1 MNLLNKIKIILPWS
15 KSDNSFDEELLGD
28 INTTRF
34 VVLDTETTG
43 FDYEND
49 RILCIGA
56 IVLQNN
62 TISIQESFEVY
73 IEQEHCN
80 QATAHIHGILKDYV
94 LDRPKELEA
103 LHQFLAFLGD
113 SIIIAHHTKFD
124 MTMINNALVRNGLDK
139 ITNRTLDTA
148 SLYKKTLIKSNLL
161 QHKDHYS
168 LDDLADKFDIS
179 KKDRHTAIG
188 DAYITAIAFLKI
200 LKKLR
205 EKEVSMLYHLFRY
218 NHKKK
223 SFRCGGS
230 FFIILR

>member
-1 MNLLNKIKIILPWS
+1 MTLKEKIIESLQILGILKEPI
-15 KSDNSFDEELLGD
+15 DEKLNRPIESE
-28 INTTRF
+28 RF

-56 IVLQNN
+56 ITLQNGIIN
-62 TISIQESFEVY
+62 LQNAFEHY
-73 IEQEHCN
+73 MDQEHFDKSSV
-80 QATAHIHGILKDYV
+80 QIHGIIRSDV
-94 LDRPKELEA
+94 LDHKSELQV
-103 LHQFLAFLGD
+103 LQMFLDYLGD
-113 SIIIAHHTKFD
+113 SIIVAHHTKFD
-124 MTMINNALVRNGLDK
+124 MTMINNALVRNGLAK

-161 QHKDHYS
+161 QHKDHYT

-205 EKEVSMLYHLFRY
+205 EKDALMLYHLFR
-218 NHKKK
+218 
-223 SFRCGGS
+223 
-230 FFIILR
+230 

>member
-1 MNLLNKIKIILPWS
+1 MINFSKIIKTILSYVWETS
-15 KSDNSFDEELLGD
+15 EKISDEDLLGD
-28 INTTRF
+28 ISTTRF

-62 TISIQESFEVY
+62 TISIQDSFEVY
-73 IEQEHCN
+73 IEQEHYN
-80 QATAHIHGILKDYV
+80 KATAQIHGILKDFV

-103 LHQFLAFLGD
+103 LQQFLDFLGD
-113 SIIIAHHTKFD
+113 SIIIAHHTAFD
-124 MTMINNALVRNGLDK
+124 VTMINKALERNGLPELK
-139 ITNRTLDTA
+139 NRTLDTA
-148 SLYKKTLIKSNLL
+148 KLYKKTLIVSNLL
-161 QHKDHYS
+161 ERKDHYT

-179 KKDRHTAIG
+179 KKDRHTAMG

-205 EKEVSMLYHLFRY
+205 EKKEITLKELF
-218 NHKKK
+218 K
-223 SFRCGGS
+223 
-230 FFIILR
+230 

>member
-1 MNLLNKIKIILPWS
+1 MNFIKTILSYVWDTS
-15 KSDNSFDEELLGD
+15 DKSSDEDLLGD

-62 TISIQESFEVY
+62 RISIQDSFEIF
-73 IEQEHCN
+73 IEQEHYN
-80 QATAHIHGILKDYV
+80 QDTAQIHGILKDFV
-94 LDRPKELEA
+94 LDRPNELEA
-103 LHQFLAFLGD
+103 LEQFLAFLGD

-124 MTMINNALVRNGLDK
+124 VTMINKALERNELPK
-139 ITNRTLDTA
+139 LKNRTLDTA
-148 SLYKKTLIKSNLL
+148 VLYKKTLIVSNLL
-161 QHKDHYS
+161 EVKENYT

-179 KKDRHTAIG
+179 KKDRHTAMG

-205 EKEVSMLYHLFRY
+205 EKKEITLKELF
-218 NHKKK
+218 K
-223 SFRCGGS
+223 
-230 FFIILR
+230 

>member
-1 MNLLNKIKIILPWS
+1 MTLKEKIIESLQILGILKEPI
-15 KSDNSFDEELLGD
+15 DEKLNRLIE
-28 INTTRF
+28 TERF

-43 FDYEND
+43 FDYVND

-56 IVLQNN
+56 ITLQNG
-62 TISIQESFEVY
+62 TINLQNAFEHY
-73 IEQEHCN
+73 MDQEHFDKSSV
-80 QATAHIHGILKDYV
+80 QIHGIIRSDV
-94 LDRPKELEA
+94 LDHKSELQV
-103 LHQFLAFLGD
+103 LQLFLEYLGD

-205 EKEVSMLYHLFRY
+205 EKNVVMLYHLFR
-218 NHKKK
+218 
-223 SFRCGGS
+223 
-230 FFIILR
+230 

>member
-1 MNLLNKIKIILPWS
+1 MSLSQKIKTILSYVWNTS
-15 KSDNSFDEELLGD
+15 DKSSYEDLVGD

-62 TISIQESFEVY
+62 TISIKDSFEVY
-73 IEQEHCN
+73 IEQEHYN
-80 QATAHIHGILKDYV
+80 KATAQIHGILKDFI
-94 LDRPKELEA
+94 LDRPKEIEA
-103 LHQFLAFLGD
+103 LQQFLEFLGD
-113 SIIIAHHTKFD
+113 SIIIAHHTIFD
-124 MTMINNALVRNGLDK
+124 ITMINKALERNGLPEIK
-139 ITNRTLDTA
+139 NRTLDTA
-148 SLYKKTLIKSNLL
+148 ILYKKTLIKSYLL
-161 QHKDHYS
+161 ERKDHYT

-205 EKEVSMLYHLFRY
+205 EKGEITLKQLFL
-218 NHKKK
+218 K
-223 SFRCGGS
+223 
-230 FFIILR
+230 